1 MMTTTDG
8 PVEVGELAAQLA
20 HVVRHAETVRHL
32 QQGHGEAF
40 ELIYKKYVDENQL
53 TVQIR
58 FWIIFD
64 TDLKWAVLEA

>member
-1 MMTTTDG
+1 MTTTDG

-40 ELIYKKYVDENQL
+40 ELIYKKYVDVNQL

-58 FWIIFD
+58 F
-64 TDLKWAVLEA
+64 